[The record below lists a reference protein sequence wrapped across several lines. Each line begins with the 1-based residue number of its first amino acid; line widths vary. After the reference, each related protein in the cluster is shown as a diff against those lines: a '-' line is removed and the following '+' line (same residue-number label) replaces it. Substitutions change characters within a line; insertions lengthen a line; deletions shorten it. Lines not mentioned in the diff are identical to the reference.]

1 VATIDL
7 TKETFDQTVQD
18 NDLLVIDF
26 WATWCA
32 PCRSFGPIFEA
43 ASENHTDVVFGK
55 VNTEEQTELAA
66 AFQVRSIPTLM
77 ILREQIMLYAQP
89 GMLSATRLEELL
101 NKAQEL
107 DMDEVRAEIAKQQ
120 GAQDAG

>member
-1 VATIDL
+1 MATIDL

-26 WATWCA
+26 WAPWCA
-32 PCRSFGPIFEA
+32 PCRSFEPIFEA
-43 ASENHTDVVFGK
+43 ASETHTDAVFGK

-89 GMLSATRLEELL
+89 GMLSAAQLEELL
-101 NKAQEL
+101 NKAKGL

-120 GAQDAG
+120 GAQDAV

>member
-89 GMLSATRLEELL
+89 GMLSATQLEELL